1 MQKYDSSQIATLA
14 AMLLQRHELGLG
26 RHVVRGAVEQAQM
39 IVDEVA
45 AIIAKPD
52 DGATPTVG

>member
-26 RHVVRGAVEQAQM
+26 RHVVRGAVEQAKM

-45 AIIAKPD
+45 ACLTNLD
-52 DGATPTVG
+52 DGAAPTVG